1 MKNQF
6 RALLSLLLLLL
17 LLTTRVSAQI
27 SQSERIKALDKV
39 WNTIDKKYYDPQF
52 NGANW
57 NEIREIYRPR
67 IQAAKDDT
75 EVYAILKR
83 MVGELRDI
91 HTSFR
96 TPREVEAAKRNL
108 TIGVGLWLGEAEGK
122 TVIFRVV
129 PDSEAAR
136 AGLFAGMIVSR
147 IDGRDTA
154 ELLAQKRATIKS
166 SSSNAVD
173 RTAYAR
179 LLSGAEN
186 TPVRLSLQEPNDTA
200 IREVTLVRRIMKPS
214 TISETQFTSRRMSS
228 GVGYVR
234 FDEFDFKV
242 LKQFK
247 KALTEFKGTKG
258 LIIDLRFN
266 HGGYH
271 YAMSEMAAPLFAEKV
286 SFGKTITRTGK
297 IPKFLGIS
305 LVPKETFVGEAGEQ
319 RYAAPIVILM
329 SNYSASSAEH
339 FAAGMQESGRA
350 KIVGGRSCGCMLGIM
365 GKTKIKGGEL
375 YVSQFDFVTA
385 QGKRLEQIGVT
396 PDIVIAPII
405 SDVQADFIK
414 AVSVAENLLIFSE
427 N

>member
-1 MKNQF
+1 
-6 RALLSLLLLLL
+6 
-17 LLTTRVSAQI
+17 
-27 SQSERIKALDKV
+27 
-39 WNTIDKKYYDPQF
+39 TIYKKYYDPHF
-52 NGANW
+52 NGVNW
-57 NEIREIYRPR
+57 SEIREIYRPR
-67 IQAAKDDT
+67 IEAAKDDA
-75 EVYAILKR
+75 EVYTIIKQ

-96 TPREVEAAKRNL
+96 TPQEVEASKRNL

-122 TVIFRVV
+122 TVIFGVE

-136 AGLFAGMIVSR
+136 AGLRTGLIVSK
-147 IDGRDTA
+147 IDGRDTSEILA
-154 ELLAQKRATIKS
+154 EKRAAIKS

-173 RTAYAR
+173 RMVYAR

-186 TPVRLSLQEPNDTA
+186 APVRLNVQEPNESTE
-200 IREVTLVRRIMKPS
+200 REVTLVRRVVKSS
-214 TISETQFTSRRMSS
+214 TISETQFTSRRMLS
-228 GVGYVR
+228 GVGYIR

-247 KALTEFKGTKG
+247 KALVEFKDTKG

-266 HGGYH
+266 RGGYH
-271 YAMSEMAAPLFAEKV
+271 YAMSEMAEPLFAEKV

-305 LVPKETFVGEAGEQ
+305 LIPKETFVGEEGEQ
-319 RYAAPIVILM
+319 RYNAPIVILM
-329 SNYSASSAEH
+329 SNYSASAAEH

-350 KIVGGRSCGCMLGIM
+350 KVVGNRSCGCMLGIT
-365 GKTKIKGGEL
+365 GKTKINGGEL

-385 QGKRLEQIGVT
+385 GGKRIEQIGVM
-396 PDIVIAPII
+396 PDLTVVPII
-405 SDVQADFIK
+405 IDIQSGFTK
-414 AVSVAENLLIFSE
+414 AIIEGENLLISSQ

>member
-17 LLTTRVSAQI
+17 LLTSVASAQF
-27 SQSERIKALDKV
+27 SKSEKIKTFDKV
-39 WNTIDKKYYDPQF
+39 WNTIDKKYYDPHF
-52 NGANW
+52 NGVNW
-57 NEIREIYRPR
+57 NAIREIYRPR
-67 IQAAKDDT
+67 IEAAKDDA
-75 EVYAILKR
+75 EVYTILKQ

-96 TPREVEAAKRNL
+96 TPSEVQAAKRNL

-122 TVIFRVV
+122 TVIFSVV
-129 PDSEAAR
+129 PDSEAEG
-136 AGLFAGMIVSR
+136 AGLRIGLIVSK
-147 IDGRDTA
+147 IDGRNIA
-154 ELLAQKRATIKS
+154 EILAEKRAEIKS

-173 RTAYAR
+173 RMAYAR

-186 TPVRLSLQEPNDTA
+186 TPVRLSLQEPNELVE
-200 IREVTLVRRIMKPS
+200 REVTLVRRAIKPS
-214 TISETQFTSRRMSS
+214 TISETQFFSRLLPS
-228 GVGYVR
+228 GVGYIR
-234 FDEFDFKV
+234 FDEFDFKA

-247 KALTEFKGTKG
+247 KALTEFKDTRG

-266 HGGYH
+266 RGGYH

-305 LVPKETFVGEAGEQ
+305 LIPKETFVGEAGEQ

-339 FAAGMQESGRA
+339 FAAGMQESRRA
-350 KIVGGRSCGCMLGIM
+350 KVVGGQSCGCMLGIM
-365 GKTKIKGGEL
+365 GKTKINGGEL

-385 QGKRLEQIGVT
+385 GGKRIEQIGVM
-396 PDIVIAPII
+396 PDLTVVPTAVDAQ
-405 SDVQADFIK
+405 SGFTK
-414 AVSVAENLLIFSE
+414 AVNEAENLLISSQ

>member
-17 LLTTRVSAQI
+17 LMTVVASAQL
-27 SQSERIKALDKV
+27 SKSERIKTFDKV
-39 WNTIDKKYYDPQF
+39 WNTIDKKYYDPLF
-52 NGANW
+52 NGVNW
-57 NEIREIYRPR
+57 NEMREIYRPR
-67 IQAAKDDT
+67 IETAKDDA
-75 EVYAILKR
+75 EVYTILKQ

-96 TPREVEAAKRNL
+96 TPREVEAAKRKL
-108 TIGVGLWLGEAEGK
+108 TVGVGLWLGEAEGK

-154 ELLAQKRATIKS
+154 EILAEKRAMIKS

-186 TPVRLSLQEPNDTA
+186 TPVRLNLQEPNDTA
-200 IREVTLVRRIMKPS
+200 IREVTLLRQVMKPS
-214 TISETQFTSRRMSS
+214 TISETQFTSRRMPS
-228 GVGYVR
+228 GVGYIR

-247 KALTEFKGTKG
+247 KALTEFKDTKG

-266 HGGYH
+266 SGGYH

-305 LVPKETFVGEAGEQ
+305 LVPKETFVGEDGEQ
-319 RYAAPIVILM
+319 RYSAPIVILM

-350 KIVGGRSCGCMLGIM
+350 KIVGGQSCGCMLGIM
-365 GKTKIKGGEL
+365 GKTKINGGEL

-385 QGKRLEQIGVT
+385 QGKRIEQIGVT
-396 PDIVIAPII
+396 PDLTVVPIAVDAQ
-405 SDVQADFIK
+405 SGFTK
-414 AVSVAENLLIFSE
+414 AINEAENLLISSR